1 VRVLFVSAEVF
12 PLAKA
17 GGLADV
23 SAALPAALVELG
35 VDVRLLVP
43 GYRSAL
49 AALAEAGIGTQLS
62 RVRFEF
68 PGFASAGILEARLPD
83 SGTPLWLVDCPPLYD
98 RPGGPY
104 QDGMGRTWPD
114 ELERFVMLSRCADA
128 VATAPSFWAERNW
141 QPDIVHCNDWHTG
154 LVCPLVRN
162 AEQQLRDLYGER
174 RPQSVFTIHNLAFD
188 GTFSRGNPAAVL
200 GLSSTALSE
209 DGIATPRGFSLLRA
223 GIAHADWVTTVSP
236 TYARE
241 IRTPQYGGEF
251 AGLLGQRAAK
261 LSGILNGVDYRVWN
275 PSMDPHIAARYDVED
290 LSGKPACRAALLE
303 AFGVT
308 GDARGPVFGCVSRL
322 AEQKG
327 IDLIPEALSRALDSG
342 CRFVLLGR
350 GDVRI
355 EGAIRELALRFPGRA
370 GARFEFSEPLA
381 HAVEAGSDIF
391 LMPSRFEPCG
401 LNQMYS
407 MRYGTPPVVRA
418 VGGLADSVVDAT
430 AASMQAGT
438 ATGFA
443 FARPDADAFADA
455 IARSLAAFARADQW
469 RALQRTGMRQDFSW
483 ARSARQY
490 LDLYQSLLPV

>member
-1 VRVLFVSAEVF
+1 MFVSAEVF

-35 VDVRLLVP
+35 VDMRVLMP
-43 GYRSAL
+43 GYRGAL
-49 AALAEAGIGTQLS
+49 AALAEAGIETKPS
-62 RVRFEF
+62 RARFDF
-68 PGFASAGILEARLPD
+68 PGFGSAGILEARLPG
-83 SGTPLWLVDCPPLYD
+83 SGVPLWLVDCPPLYD

-104 QDGMGRTWPD
+104 QDEAGRGWPD

-141 QPDIVHCNDWHTG
+141 KPDVVHCNDWHTG
-154 LVCPLVRN
+154 LVCPLLLS

-174 RPQSVFTIHNLAFD
+174 RPRSVFTIHNLAFD
-188 GTFSRGNPAAVL
+188 GTFSRGNPATVL
-200 GLSSTALSE
+200 GLSSAALSQN
-209 DGIATPRGFSLLRA
+209 GIATPRGFSLLKA
-223 GIAHADWVTTVSP
+223 GIAYADWVTTVSP

-241 IRTPQYGGEF
+241 IRTPRYGGPF
-251 AGLLGQRAAK
+251 AGLLDQQVAK
-261 LSGILNGVDYRVWN
+261 LSGILNGVDYRVWD
-275 PSMDPHIAARYDVED
+275 PATDPHIAARFSATD
-290 LSGKPACRAALLE
+290 LSGKSACNGALLE
-303 AFGVT
+303 AFGVS

-322 AEQKG
+322 AGQKG

-355 EGAIRELALRFPGRA
+355 EGAIRGLALRFPGRV

-381 HAVEAGSDIF
+381 HAVEAGADIF

-407 MRYGTPPVVRA
+407 MRYGTPPVVRE

-430 AASMQAGT
+430 EASMRAGT
-438 ATGFA
+438 ATGFT
-443 FARPDADAFADA
+443 FALPDTDELADA
-455 IARSLAAFARADQW
+455 IARSLAVFARADQW
-469 RALQRTGMRQDFSW
+469 RALQRTGMREDFSW
-483 ARSARQY
+483 QRSANRY
-490 LDLYQSLLPV
+490 LDLYESL